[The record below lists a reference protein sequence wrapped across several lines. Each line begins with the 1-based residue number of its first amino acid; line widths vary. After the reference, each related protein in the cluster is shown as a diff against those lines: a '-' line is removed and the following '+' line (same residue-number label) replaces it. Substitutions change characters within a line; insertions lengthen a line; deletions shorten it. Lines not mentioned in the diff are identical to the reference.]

1 MMKIIELSRPL
12 QVRRQMD
19 SVEISA
25 KTAEEAIEL
34 ALRNLNAK
42 RDEVEIEVITRG
54 KAGILGIGA
63 EPARVKVSRLSSAP
77 SAPSTP
83 KPAERIERPA
93 ERPERFERPERA
105 FDRRPPQAERAPQFQ
120 ERIPQERA
128 PVDPDRQPASLA
140 GVAETELSKKAKE
153 IVVSLLG
160 AMNVE
165 TKVTLQDIQPDEKDE
180 SRMNVSFNIEGE
192 DSGLLIGRRGE
203 TLSSLQFLVN
213 FLYNHNNKDA
223 HATVILDV
231 EGYRERRYESL
242 RGMASRMAER
252 VAQSGAS
259 MVMPPMPPSERRV
272 VHMALANNVYV
283 FTESTGEG
291 RERKVQILPKPGAP
305 QPPPRA
311 QGRRFDSREGRRPPS
326 RSYGGGGGRP
336 APRPG
341 YSKGVRSA
349 ERGFTDNRPR
359 F

>member
-1 MMKIIELSRPL
+1 
-12 QVRRQMD
+12 MD
-19 SVEISA
+19 SVEIA
-25 KTAEEAIEL
+25 ARTVEEAIEL
-34 ALRNLNAK
+34 ALRDLSAK

-63 EPARVKVSRLSSAP
+63 EPARVKVSRTSGASSAP
-77 SAPSTP
+77 SAPRA
-83 KPAERIERPA
+83 PAPRPIERPA
-93 ERPERFERPERA
+93 ERPSERPERFERPERPERDA
-105 FDRRPPQAERAPQFQ
+105 RPPQAERPRYQ
-120 ERIPQERA
+120 ERERP
-128 PVDPDRQPASLA
+128 PVDPDRQPASLS

-153 IVVSLLG
+153 ILAGLLS
-160 AMNVE
+160 AMNV
-165 TKVTLQDIQPDEKDE
+165 TAKVTLTDLQPDEKDE
-180 SRMNVSFNIEGE
+180 ARMNVSFNIEGD

-259 MVMPPMPPSERRV
+259 MVMPPMPPSERRI
-272 VHMALANNVYV
+272 VHMALANNIYV

-291 RERKVQILPKPGAP
+291 RDRKVQILPKPGAP
-305 QPPPRA
+305 QPPPRP
-311 QGRRFDSREGRRPPS
+311 QGRRFDDRDGRRPPS
-326 RSYGGGGGRP
+326 RSYGSGGGRP

-349 ERGFTDNRPR
+349 GRGFPDRRPR